1 MPSALEKTIMAEVS
15 GHILFCHDINSVLY
29 TVTNIYPKAGILLK
43 VITVFCSENL
53 ALFMVTSI
61 HITQK
66 DKQKPQNKVKS
77 DRKTKAAQG
86 STG

>member
-1 MPSALEKTIMAEVS
+1 
-15 GHILFCHDINSVLY
+15 
-29 TVTNIYPKAGILLK
+29 
-43 VITVFCSENL
+43 
-53 ALFMVTSI
+53 MVTSI

-77 DRKTKAAQG
+77 DRKIKTAQG